1 MLVAKLFFK
10 MVGALGGFVVDLA
23 AYSSTVRFVQFSDL
37 PRNISWTVEG
47 MIAAYGAYFFGQP
60 PGLRVV
66 FCAINLLLMGAVF
79 YGLWQDLVMTWRQTV
94 KIDRLSSTLAT
105 GMAILLLSY
114 VLSTLPSGL
123 DTIRYFVPFTAMGAV
138 LTGRFLLSHVPDRRK
153 LLSMIAFGGVA
164 GALFLCSQ
172 MRVSNYEPR
181 AQPLATWLVG
191 HHLKNGYGSYWCCAD
206 TVALAHDRVRPIME
220 RNGAMAPFLWAV
232 SSDWYHESANFVVA
246 DKSNEEGV
254 SEKALRKAFGAEAKR
269 YVVGPF
275 IVMVYDHDLTPLLA
289 PVSSH

>member
-1 MLVAKLFFK
+1 M
-10 MVGALGGFVVDLA
+10 DPA

-66 FCAINLLLMGAVF
+66 FCAINLLLMGVVF
-79 YGLWQDLVMTWRQTV
+79 YGLWQALVMTWRQTV
-94 KIDRLSSTLAT
+94 KIDRLSITLAT

-153 LLSMIAFGGVA
+153 LLSMIAVGGVA

-172 MRVSNYEPR
+172 MRVSYFEPR
-181 AQPLATWLVG
+181 AQPLATWLES

-206 TVALAHDRVRPIME
+206 TVALTRDRVHVRPIME
-220 RNGAMAPFLWAV
+220 RDGGMAPFLWAAN
-232 SSDWYHESANFVVA
+232 SDWYHEPANFVVA

-269 YVVGPF
+269 YVVGLF